1 MLLQPAMPIAE
12 ASIRNFFVPYSVL
25 VAAYQRVVWV
35 EGLEPPTSGSQDQ
48 RSTKLN
54 YTQIC
59 IGWGGETRTHDLPR
73 IRRVL

>member
-1 MLLQPAMPIAE
+1 MRPEPAMPIAE
-12 ASIRNFFVPYSVL
+12 AFIRNFLVPYSVL

-54 YTQIC
+54 YTQILVQMS
-59 IGWGGETRTHDLPR
+59 GVGPL
-73 IRRVL
+73 